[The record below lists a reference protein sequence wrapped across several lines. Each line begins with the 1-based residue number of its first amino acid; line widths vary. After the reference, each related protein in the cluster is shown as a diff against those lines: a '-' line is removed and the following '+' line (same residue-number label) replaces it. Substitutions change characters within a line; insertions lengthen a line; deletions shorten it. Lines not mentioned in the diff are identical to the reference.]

1 VKGTDWSI
9 DENKNLLAGGHVIA
23 PEYFE
28 YKLIPNEG
36 LTGKSLEYHN
46 GMVILDTEISEEL
59 YQEGLMRDVIRIIQN
74 ARKEANLNMNDQIAI
89 SFIADEK
96 LKLVIEK
103 FAEYICSQTLGKS
116 ITAQA
121 ITSAVYQ
128 SEEELDG
135 MKLELG
141 IKLS

>member
-1 VKGTDWSI
+1 
-9 DENKNLLAGGHVIA
+9 
-23 PEYFE
+23 
-28 YKLIPNEG
+28 
-36 LTGKSLEYHN
+36 
-46 GMVILDTEISEEL
+46 
-59 YQEGLMRDVIRIIQN
+59 
-74 ARKEANLNMNDQIAI
+74 MNDQIAI

-103 FAEYICSQTLGKS
+103 FAEYICSQTLGNS

-141 IKLS
+141 IELH